1 MEISKYFSGKNAKV
15 MAFSAIML
23 GLSPFASVFAHGIT
37 FNHGA
42 GDRYGEDMGS
52 QTSLSEQSGMFMQG
66 HYDDQQ
72 GNDNGNDESGISERA
87 FMRAVTG
94 NITALGSDSASFTL
108 TTANKAVYTVQIDSN
123 TKLQD
128 QLGNALA
135 FSNLLVNDKV
145 IVKGSSQMPFAP
157 MMNNTNMQTNN
168 VITASVVTK
177 IPQNTHPAHAAGT
190 VTAVNGNNINLQMTP
205 GGIVAN
211 VPVVTSA
218 NTTVVNKDGSTATL
232 SDIQANSRIRVQGLW
247 NEVLNVLDAIKI
259 RIIG

>member
-1 MEISKYFSGKNAKV
+1 MKISKYFSGKNAKV

-23 GLSPFASVFAHGIT
+23 GLSPLASVFAH
-37 FNHGA
+37 
-42 GDRYGEDMGS
+42 DVGS
-52 QTSLSEQSGMFMQG
+52 QTALTAQSSMSMHG

-72 GNDNGNDESGISERA
+72 ESNNDNDDNGVSEHA

-94 NITALGSDSASFTL
+94 NVTALGSDSSSFTL
-108 TTANKAVYTVQIDSN
+108 TTANKAVYTIQTDSN
-123 TKLQD
+123 TKIQD
-128 QLGNALA
+128 QLGNALT
-135 FSNLLVNDKV
+135 FSDISVSDKV
-145 IVKGSSQMPFAP
+145 IVKGALQMPIAP
-157 MMNNTNMQTNN
+157 MMNNTNIQTNN
-168 VITASVVTK
+168 VITASVITK

-218 NTTVVNKDGSTATL
+218 NTAVVNKDGSTATL

-247 NEVLNVLDAIKI
+247 DEVLNVLDAIKI